1 MPVRG
6 GEQCSIGFQPVP
18 RDHCAWPV
26 KSTTPWEWLK
36 AGGSI
41 GAGHRLE
48 AYATLLLRL
57 AEEFCKVVLGYSE
70 MEGSVESC
78 RIT

>member
-1 MPVRG
+1 MACEIDNAVGVAQSR
-6 GEQCSIGFQPVP
+6 
-18 RDHCAWPV
+18 
-26 KSTTPWEWLK
+26 
-36 AGGSI
+36 GSI